1 MRLVVINVP
10 SGTATFGAG
19 NPLTGS
25 GILVVNGNLN
35 IAGGPSSYNGI
46 IYVTGNFTMTGPAT
60 INGSVLVAGASSTV
74 TISGSSEFAE
84 IYYDRFMR
92 TQVASQLGQFR
103 FARPAFIPCP
113 PNDPLCDSRFAEN

>member
-1 MRLVVINVP
+1 
-10 SGTATFGAG
+10 
-19 NPLTGS
+19 
-25 GILVVNGNLN
+25 
-35 IAGGPSSYNGI
+35 
-46 IYVTGNFTMTGPAT
+46 
-60 INGSVLVAGASSTV
+60 VAGASSTV